1 MPFSPLILALR
12 PFLEPLPID
21 TYWLLLML
29 PLSAAVAIVYKAI
42 KLDDLAQLP
51 RAAALLTAQII
62 FFMALAAGVLWVITE
77 IA

>member
-1 MPFSPLILALR
+1 MSLNPFILALR

-42 KLDDLAQLP
+42 KLDDLQQLP
-51 RAAALLTAQII
+51 RAATILTAQII
-62 FFMALAAGVLWVITE
+62 FFMALAAGALWVITE
-77 IA
+77 FA